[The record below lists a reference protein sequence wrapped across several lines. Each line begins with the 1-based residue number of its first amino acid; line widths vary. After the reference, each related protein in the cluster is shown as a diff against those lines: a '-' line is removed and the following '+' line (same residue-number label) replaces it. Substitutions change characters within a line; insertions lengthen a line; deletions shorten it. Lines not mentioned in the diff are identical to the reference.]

1 MMRPP
6 RVTGL
11 SDRQEADRQLLY
23 EVISGTSG
31 LLLAIFM
38 WGHMILVGSILTGR
52 RGFDWMAT
60 ALEEYYIA
68 QPTVVAVL
76 ALFLVHAVFAARKIP
91 SKLRERKQLLR
102 VSRDLKA
109 VPGAAGNKREYRPHL
124 ESMLWIWQLRTG
136 LIILVIG
143 SFHVILLAMDV
154 LTPLFGERVGIEAE
168 TTLARVSSGLWL
180 PYAILLLCVEFHAS
194 VGLYRLAVKWGA
206 GAFLSRSTLRAIE
219 KLLLWSILAFGSITL
234 VVLAEWLPPPLAF
247 LLSSSSP

>member
-1 MMRPP
+1 MHPMRI
-6 RVTGL
+6 TDLSGL
-11 SDRQEADRQLLY
+11 QEADRQLIY
-23 EVISGTSG
+23 ELISGASG
-31 LLLAIFM
+31 LVLAIFM

-76 ALFLVHAVFAARKIP
+76 VLFLVHALLAARKIP
-91 SKLRERKQLLR
+91 ARLRERRQMLQ
-102 VSRDLKA
+102 VSRELRNA
-109 VPGAAGNKREYRPHL
+109 PAAPGSKRAYRPHL

-143 SFHVILLAMDV
+143 SFHVILLAVDV
-154 LTPLFGERVGIEAE
+154 LTPLFGEHAGIEAE
-168 TTLARVSSGLWL
+168 TTIARVSSGLWL

-206 GAFLSRSTLRAIE
+206 GTFLSRSTLRVIE
-219 KLLLWSILAFGSITL
+219 RVLLWSILALGSVTL
-234 VVLAEWLPPPLAF
+234 VVMAEWLPPPLAF
-247 LLSSSSP
+247 LLDPASP

>member
-1 MMRPP
+1 MQPMRI
-6 RVTGL
+6 TAL
-11 SDRQEADRQLLY
+11 SGRQEAERQLVY
-23 EVISGTSG
+23 ELISGTSG

-76 ALFLVHAVFAARKIP
+76 VLFLVHALFAARKIP
-91 SKLRERKQLLR
+91 ARLRERQQLLQ
-102 VSRDLKA
+102 VSRALKNA
-109 VPGAAGNKREYRPHL
+109 PGAAGGKRAYRPHL

-154 LTPLFGERVGIEAE
+154 LTPLFGEHAGIEAE
-168 TTLARVSSGLWL
+168 TTIARVSSGLWL

-206 GAFLSRSTLRAIE
+206 GTFLSRRTLRVME
-219 KLLLWSILAFGSITL
+219 QVLLWSILVLGSVTL

-247 LLSSSSP
+247 LLDSPAP